1 MGNKASDI
9 PKLFSIE
16 PEPFK
21 SLYFFLR
28 DLTIYFLEIEN
39 YWKLR
44 KYNVKLNGI
53 GNQIGLYK
61 EFGPFVHF
69 FNLQQETS
77 LVELH
82 WNTITEK
89 VSLLKVSSFQN
100 DSLMSS
106 FRPKNQQFFF
116 EDVYSSLW
124 KEVGS
129 KK

>member
-39 YWKLR
+39 NWKLR

-106 FRPKNQQFFF
+106 FWPKNQRNCFKDFC
-116 EDVYSSLW
+116 SSLW